1 MNMNFKVKTAEI
13 EILTYDFD
21 LREEQTMVVETRD
34 TSERAIKKLVKE
46 TVGDKL
52 CKYSVNIKKET
63 YTVDVDKLMKIA
75 TKKED

>member
-13 EILTYDFD
+13 ELLTYDFD
-21 LREEQTMVVETRD
+21 LGEEQTMILETRE
-34 TSERAIKKLVKE
+34 TTAREIKKLVKE
-46 TVGDKL
+46 TAGDKPY
-52 CKYSVNIKKET
+52 KYSVNIKKET